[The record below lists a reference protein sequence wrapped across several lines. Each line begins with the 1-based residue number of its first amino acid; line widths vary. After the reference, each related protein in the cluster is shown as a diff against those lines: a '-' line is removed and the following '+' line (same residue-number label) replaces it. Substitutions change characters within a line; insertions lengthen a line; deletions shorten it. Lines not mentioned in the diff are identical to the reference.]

1 MANQKKRNNYFSDN
15 IQRNGEG
22 FLQQYDAKKLRSD
35 ANRVFKDIAYGNIDF
50 DKYWMYFTEPM
61 FINALI
67 DVANTKRTIHSI
79 SYMSLEQSTQ
89 VQTSSDIEV
98 VKRYHRRLM
107 EAYNLF
113 YEYFMNVKTSG
124 FSGQSINNL
133 KSLSNRVRE
142 YAADMND
149 PVFGNINSGGDAYIY
164 SHANQTNRFNTV
176 PNITVTTEPIVKSDP
191 EPVQLSFN
199 NLIKEDKK
207 NKEVKPV
214 WIRPQ

>member
-22 FLQQYDAKKLRSD
+22 FLQQYDARKLRSD

-67 DVANTKRTIHSI
+67 DVANTKRIIHTTSF
-79 SYMSLEQSTQ
+79 MALEQFTQ
-89 VQTSSDIEV
+89 MQTSSDIEV

-113 YEYFMNVKTSG
+113 YEYFMGVKMSG
-124 FSGQSINNL
+124 FSGASISNL
-133 KSLSNRVRE
+133 KALSNKARE
-142 YAADMND
+142 YAPDMND
-149 PVFGNINSGGDAYIY
+149 PVFGNVNTGSEAYVY
-164 SHANQTNRFNTV
+164 SQRANTRFDTIPTV
-176 PNITVTTEPIVKSDP
+176 VTTEPVRCAEP
-191 EPVQLSFN
+191 EQVQLSFN

-214 WIRPQ
+214 WTRAQ

>member
-1 MANQKKRNNYFSDN
+1 MANNQKKRNNYFSDN

-22 FLQQYDAKKLRSD
+22 FLQQYDARKLRSD

-67 DVANTKRTIHSI
+67 DVANTKKTIHAT
-79 SYMSLEQSTQ
+79 SYMALEQYTMM
-89 VQTSSDIEV
+89 QTSSDIEV

-113 YEYFMNVKTSG
+113 YEYFMAVKMSG
-124 FSGQSINNL
+124 FSGESISNL
-133 KSLSNRVRE
+133 KALSNKTRE
-142 YAADMND
+142 YAPDMND
-149 PVFGNINSGGDAYIY
+149 PVFGNVNTGSEAYVY
-164 SHANQTNRFNTV
+164 SHKAPTRFDSI
-176 PNITVTTEPIVKSDP
+176 PTVTTEPIRCAEP
-191 EPVQLSFN
+191 EHVQLSFN

-214 WIRPQ
+214 WTRPQ